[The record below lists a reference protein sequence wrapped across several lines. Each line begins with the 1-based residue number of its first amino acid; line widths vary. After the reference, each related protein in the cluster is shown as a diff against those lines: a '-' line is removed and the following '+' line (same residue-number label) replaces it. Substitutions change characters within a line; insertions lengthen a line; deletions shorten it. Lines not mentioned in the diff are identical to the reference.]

1 MASLVVVGSKGRYTA
16 LSCLEHQKA
25 KVTRTNRWTD
35 RPTGQPIDGH
45 THLALLRLKHI
56 RLLWSKHAVMVR
68 KYKMTQVGWVH
79 MHTTSKQI
87 ELESSGCSGFENI
100 SISIKT
106 YT

>member
-79 MHTTSKQI
+79 MHTI
-87 ELESSGCSGFENI
+87 F
-100 SISIKT
+100 
-106 YT
+106 